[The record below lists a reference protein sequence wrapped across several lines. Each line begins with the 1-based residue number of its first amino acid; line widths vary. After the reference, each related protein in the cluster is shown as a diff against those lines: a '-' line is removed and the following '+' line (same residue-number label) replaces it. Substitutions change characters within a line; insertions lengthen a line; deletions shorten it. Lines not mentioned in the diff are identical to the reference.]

1 MHRLVEEAL
10 RFAAARHDGQF
21 RKGSRIPY
29 VTHPVAVAMIL
40 TEDHQPIPVVA
51 AALLHDV
58 LEDTFTTKDEL
69 LDQFGPEVA
78 RLVEAVSE
86 PDKSLIWE
94 ERKRAMLERI
104 PSLEYDEIALLVAD
118 KLHNLRSIRLDIDQ
132 VGKGVWSRFR
142 RPLRDQSWY
151 YHELLEAFRPFQS
164 TSGLIEVYEQE
175 LNRLFYGTDDDRAVK
190 LQKLYTVV
198 TDGFQEE
205 DWMQEVP
212 TLYQTAFELHK
223 AMKDSELERVVNHLH
238 RSDVPET
245 FDESERVDGQEESVL
260 RGLTELSYRTA
271 LTSEDVMNLMK

>member
-40 TEDHQPIPVVA
+40 TEDHQPVPVVA

-69 LDQFGPEVA
+69 HEQFGPEVA

-86 PDKSLIWE
+86 PDKSLPWE
-94 ERKRAMLERI
+94 QRKQAMLERI

-118 KLHNLRSIRLDIDQ
+118 KLHNLRSIRLDIDV

-151 YHELLEAFRPFQS
+151 YHELLEALRPFQS

-175 LNRLFYGTDDDRAVK
+175 LNRLFYGTETERVLK
-190 LQKLYTVV
+190 LQKLSTVV
-198 TDGFQEE
+198 TNGFQEE
-205 DWMQEVP
+205 DWVQEAP
-212 TLYQTAFELHK
+212 TLYQTAFELDET
-223 AMKDSELERVVNHLH
+223 MSVTE
-238 RSDVPET
+238 RSDRSGG
-245 FDESERVDGQEESVL
+245 DDSIL
-260 RGLTELSYRTA
+260 KGLTELSYRTA
-271 LTSEDVMNLMK
+271 LTSEDIVRLTK